1 MMMASMRHCR
11 FGGSRTQWA
20 RPSAAK
26 PQKCNERVYEETL
39 DATAIR
45 VNVYRPLLSILKWD
59 A

>member
-1 MMMASMRHCR
+1 MMVASMRHGR

-26 PQKCNERVYEETL
+26 PQKCNERVYEGTL

-45 VNVYRPLLSILKWD
+45 VGVYLPLLSILKCD